1 MRRMRLKMRL
11 IRLPVYVLAAL
22 VAVASVAYGE
32 VTRIDVTSRK
42 PVGTSGYEKIVGVAH
57 FAVNPKDPH
66 NKVVADIDKAPANA
80 NGLVEFSG
88 DVVILRPIDASKAN
102 GVALVDVVNRGR
114 KTIMTTF
121 NRGAV
126 ADPASDA
133 DLGDGFLIRQGYTLV
148 FVAWEFDVNSQ
159 ATTNNMRLNVPA
171 AQGAT
176 GLVHGDFTP
185 NDTKPEQTVTD
196 LAGYTP
202 AQPDATDTT
211 LTVRDGPFGRSEI
224 INRSKFTVKGNTV
237 TLTGGFTPGRTYQL
251 SYRPERF
258 PISGLGMAAFRDV
271 ATWVKRS
278 PDALVHAPKT
288 IAFGSSQS
296 GRFLRTF
303 LYYGFN
309 SDEKGQQV
317 FDGVMAHIA
326 GGARLSLNLR
336 GAEPTALSMY
346 EIATFPFAPAAQR
359 DPIGGVNEGLLEN
372 ERARGNQPKIFFSNT
387 SVEYWGGGR
396 SAALIHTSADG
407 KSDVALPENVRA
419 FFLTGAQHGPARFPT
434 TVNQGQQP
442 DNPLEYAY
450 TLRALL
456 VAMTKWVKDDVPPP
470 ASRIPRIADGTLV
483 PINQVRFP
491 EIAGVQNPKIIPA
504 ARQAGKALPFLVPQV
519 DEDGNELSGVRTA
532 EQAVPMA
539 TYTGWNFRNQ
549 SIGGTNNLVNL
560 LGSQIPLPRTKAERE
575 AKRDPRK
582 SVEERYA
589 SADAYLA
596 SARKVEEA
604 LVKDRLL
611 LPEDLPQVL
620 KRMEE
625 QWSVA
630 STKATQ

>member
-1 MRRMRLKMRL
+1 MRFL
-11 IRLPVYVLAAL
+11 RLPVYVLAAL
-22 VAVASVAYGE
+22 VAVASAANGE
-32 VTRIDVTSRK
+32 VTRFDVTSRK
-42 PVGTSGYEKIVGVAH
+42 AVGTSGYEKIVGTAH

-66 NKVVADIDKAPANA
+66 NRVIADIDKAPVNA
-80 NGLVEFSG
+80 SGLVEFSG
-88 DVVILRPIDASKAN
+88 DVVILRPLDASKSN

-121 NRGAV
+121 DRGAV

-133 DLGDGFLIRQGYTLV
+133 DLGDAFLTRQGYTLV
-148 FVAWEFDVNSQ
+148 FVGWEFDVARQGNG
-159 ATTNNMRLNVPA
+159 MHLDVPA

-176 GLVHGDFTP
+176 GLVHGEFTP
-185 NDTKPEQTVTD
+185 SDSAAEQTVTD
-196 LAGYTP
+196 LVGYLP

-211 LTVRDGPFGRSEI
+211 LTVRDGPFGRPEI
-224 INRSKFTVKGNTV
+224 IKRDRFTVKGNTV
-237 TLTGGFTPGRTYQL
+237 TLTGGFTPGRTYEL
-251 SYRPERF
+251 SYRPEKF
-258 PISGLGMAAFRDV
+258 PVSGLGMAAFRDV
-271 ATWVKRS
+271 STWVKHA
-278 PDALVHAPKT
+278 PDALVRAPKS

-309 SDEKGQQV
+309 NDEKGQQV

-346 EIATFPFAPAAQR
+346 AIATFPFTPTAQR
-359 DPIGGVNEGLLEN
+359 DPISGVSEGLLDN
-372 ERARGNQPKIFFSNT
+372 DRARSNQPKIFFTNT

-396 SAALIHTSADG
+396 SAALIHASADG
-407 KSDVALPENVRA
+407 KSDVPLPDNVRA

-434 TVNQGQQP
+434 KVNQGQQP

-456 VAMTKWVKDDVPPP
+456 VAMTKWVKDDVAPP

-483 PINQVRFP
+483 PVTQVNFP
-491 EIAGVQNPKIIPA
+491 ELAGVQSPKIIPA
-504 ARQAGKALPFLVPQV
+504 GKQAGKSLPLLVPQV
-519 DEDGNELSGVRTA
+519 GDDGNELAGVRTA
-532 EQAVPMA
+532 ESVVAMA
-539 TYTGWNFRNQ
+539 TYTGWNFRNR
-549 SIGGTNNLVNL
+549 SIGGTNYLVNL
-560 LGSQIPLPRTKAERE
+560 LGSSIPLAHTKAERE
-575 AKRDPRK
+575 ANHDPRK

-589 SADAYLA
+589 SRDAYLTA
-596 SARKVEEA
+596 ARQVEEV

-611 LPEDLPQVL
+611 LADDLPQVM

-625 QWSVA
+625 QWNVA
-630 STKATQ
+630 ATRSTQ

>member
-1 MRRMRLKMRL
+1 MRFL
-11 IRLPVYVLAAL
+11 RLPVYVLAAL

-32 VTRIDVTSRK
+32 VTKVDVTSRK
-42 PVGTSGYEKIVGVAH
+42 AVGTSGYEKIVGTAH

-66 NKVVADIDKAPANA
+66 NRVIADIDKAPVNA
-80 NGLVEFSG
+80 SGLVEFSG
-88 DVVILRPIDASKAN
+88 DVVILRPLDAAKSN

-121 NRGAV
+121 DRGAV

-133 DLGDGFLIRQGYTLV
+133 DLGDAFLTRQGYTLV
-148 FVAWEFDVNSQ
+148 FVGWEFDVSRQ
-159 ATTNNMRLNVPA
+159 PTSMRLDVPA

-176 GLVHGDFTP
+176 GMVHGEFTP
-185 NDTKPEQTVTD
+185 SDSAAEQTVTD
-196 LAGYTP
+196 LGGYLP

-211 LTVRDGPFGRSEI
+211 LIVRDGPFGRPEI
-224 INRSKFTVKGNTV
+224 IKRDRFTVKGNTV
-237 TLTGGFTPGRTYQL
+237 TLTGGFTAGRTYEL
-251 SYRPERF
+251 SYRPEKF
-258 PISGLGMAAFRDV
+258 PVSGLGMAAFRDV
-271 ATWVKRS
+271 STWVKHA
-278 PDALVHAPKT
+278 PDALVHAPKA

-309 SDEKGQQV
+309 NDEKGQQV

-346 EIATFPFAPAAQR
+346 AIATFPFTPTAQR
-359 DPIGGVNEGLLEN
+359 DPIGGVTEGLLDN
-372 ERARGNQPKIFFSNT
+372 DRARTNQPKVFFTNT

-407 KSDVALPENVRA
+407 KSDVALPDNVRA

-434 TVNQGQQP
+434 RVNQGQQP

-456 VAMTKWVKDDVPPP
+456 VAMTKWVKDDVAPP

-483 PINQVRFP
+483 PVTQVNFP
-491 EIAGVQNPKIIPA
+491 ELAGVQSPKIIPA
-504 ARQAGKALPFLVPQV
+504 GKQAGKSLPLLVPQV
-519 DEDGNELSGVRTA
+519 GDDGNELAGVRTA
-532 EQAVPMA
+532 ESVVAMA
-539 TYTGWNFRNQ
+539 TYTGWNFRNPA
-549 SIGGTNNLVNL
+549 IGGTSYLVNL
-560 LGSQIPLPRTKAERE
+560 LGSAIPLAHTRAERT
-575 AKRDPRK
+575 ANHDPRK
-582 SVEERYA
+582 SVEERYT
-589 SADAYLA
+589 SRDAYVA
-596 SARKVEEA
+596 AARQVEEA

-611 LPEDLPQVL
+611 LADDLPQVM

-625 QWSVA
+625 QWNVA
-630 STKATQ
+630 TTTSTQ

>member
-1 MRRMRLKMRL
+1 MRFL
-11 IRLPVYVLAAL
+11 RLPVYVLAAL

-32 VTRIDVTSRK
+32 VTKVDVTSRK
-42 PVGTSGYEKIVGVAH
+42 AVGTSGYEKIVGTAH

-66 NKVVADIDKAPANA
+66 NRVIADIDKAPVNA
-80 NGLVEFSG
+80 SGLVEFSG
-88 DVVILRPIDASKAN
+88 DVVILRPLDAAKSN

-121 NRGAV
+121 DRGAV

-133 DLGDGFLIRQGYTLV
+133 DLGDAFLTRQGYTLV
-148 FVAWEFDVNSQ
+148 FVGWEFDVSRQ
-159 ATTNNMRLNVPA
+159 PTSMRLDVPA

-176 GLVHGDFTP
+176 GMVHGEFTP
-185 NDTKPEQTVTD
+185 SDSAAEQTVTD
-196 LAGYTP
+196 LGGYLP

-211 LTVRDGPFGRSEI
+211 LIVRDGPFGRPEI
-224 INRSKFTVKGNTV
+224 IKRDRFTVKGNTV
-237 TLTGGFTPGRTYQL
+237 TLTGGFTAGRTYEL
-251 SYRPERF
+251 SYRPEKF
-258 PISGLGMAAFRDV
+258 PVSGLGMAAFRDV
-271 ATWVKRS
+271 STWVKHA
-278 PDALVHAPKT
+278 PDALVHAPKA

-309 SDEKGQQV
+309 NDEKGQQV

-346 EIATFPFAPAAQR
+346 AIATFPFTPTAQR
-359 DPIGGVNEGLLEN
+359 DPIGGVTEGLLDN
-372 ERARGNQPKIFFSNT
+372 DRARAHQPKVFFTNT

-407 KSDVALPENVRA
+407 RSDVALPDNVRA

-434 TVNQGQQP
+434 RVNQGQQP

-456 VAMTKWVKDDVPPP
+456 VAMTKWVKDDVAPP

-483 PINQVRFP
+483 PVTQVNFP
-491 EIAGVQNPKIIPA
+491 ELAGVQSPKIIPA
-504 ARQAGKALPFLVPQV
+504 GKQAGKSLPLLVPQV
-519 DEDGNELSGVRTA
+519 GDDGNELAGVRTA
-532 EQAVPMA
+532 ESVVAMA
-539 TYTGWNFRNQ
+539 TYTGWNFRNPA
-549 SIGGTNNLVNL
+549 IGGTSYLVNL
-560 LGSQIPLPRTKAERE
+560 LGSAIPLAHTRAERT
-575 AKRDPRK
+575 ANHDPRK

-589 SADAYLA
+589 SRDAYVA
-596 SARKVEEA
+596 AARQVEEA

-611 LPEDLPQVL
+611 LADDLPQVM

-625 QWSVA
+625 QWNVA
-630 STKATQ
+630 TTTSTQ

>member
-1 MRRMRLKMRL
+1 MRRMRLKTRIL
-11 IRLPVYVLAAL
+11 RLPVYVLAAL

-32 VTRIDVTSRK
+32 VTRVDVTSRK
-42 PVGTSGYEKIVGVAH
+42 PVGTSGYEKIVGIAH

-66 NKVVADIDKAPANA
+66 NRVIADIDKAPVNA
-80 NGLVEFSG
+80 SGLVEFSG
-88 DVVILRPIDASKAN
+88 DVVILRPLDASKSN

-133 DLGDGFLIRQGYTLV
+133 DLGDAFLTRQGYTLV
-148 FVAWEFDVNSQ
+148 FVGWEFDVASQ
-159 ATTNNMRLNVPA
+159 REWRCTSTSRA

-185 NDTKPEQTVTD
+185 NDSSAEQAVTD
-196 LAGYTP
+196 LGGYAP

-211 LTVRDGPFGRSEI
+211 LTVRDGPFGRAEI
-224 INRSKFTVKGNTV
+224 IARNRYTVKGNTV

-251 SYRPERF
+251 SYRPEKF
-258 PISGLGMAAFRDV
+258 PVSGLGMAAFRDV

-278 PDALVHAPKT
+278 PDALARAPKT

-303 LYYGFN
+303 LYDGFN
-309 SDEKGQQV
+309 SDEKGRQV

-326 GGARLSLNLR
+326 GGARLSVNLR

-346 EIATFPFAPAAQR
+346 EIATFPFTPTAQR
-359 DPIGGVNEGLLEN
+359 DPISGISEGLLDN
-372 ERARGNQPKIFFSNT
+372 ERARGTQPKIFFSNT

-407 KSDVALPENVRA
+407 KSDVPLPDNVRA

-434 TVNQGQQP
+434 KVNQGQQP

-456 VAMTKWVKDDVPPP
+456 VAMTKWVKDDVAPP
-470 ASRIPRIADGTLV
+470 ASRIPRLADGTLV
-483 PINQVRFP
+483 PVTQVNFP
-491 EIAGVQNPKIIPA
+491 EIAGVQTPKTIPA
-504 ARQAGKALPFLVPQV
+504 GKQAGKSLPLLVPQV
-519 DEDGNELSGVRTA
+519 GEDGNELAGVRTA
-532 EQAVPMA
+532 ESIVAMA
-539 TYTGWNFRNQ
+539 TYTGWNFRNA

-560 LGSQIPLPRTKAERE
+560 LGSAIPLAHTKADRE
-575 AKRDPRK
+575 AHHDPRK

-589 SADAYLA
+589 SRDAYLA
-596 SARKVEEA
+596 SARQVEES

-611 LPEDLPQVL
+611 LADDLPQVM

-625 QWSVA
+625 QWSNVT
-630 STKATQ
+630 TKATQ

>member
-1 MRRMRLKMRL
+1 MRFL
-11 IRLPVYVLAAL
+11 RLPVYVLAAL

-32 VTRIDVTSRK
+32 VTKVDVTSRK
-42 PVGTSGYEKIVGVAH
+42 AVGTSGYEKIVGTAH

-66 NKVVADIDKAPANA
+66 NRVIADIDKAPVNA
-80 NGLVEFSG
+80 SGLVEFSG
-88 DVVILRPIDASKAN
+88 DVVILRPLDAAKSN

-121 NRGAV
+121 DRGAV

-133 DLGDGFLIRQGYTLV
+133 DLGDAFLTRQGYTLV
-148 FVAWEFDVNSQ
+148 FVGWEFDVSRQ
-159 ATTNNMRLNVPA
+159 PTSMRLDVPA

-176 GLVHGDFTP
+176 GMVHGEFTP
-185 NDTKPEQTVTD
+185 SDSAAEQTVTD
-196 LAGYTP
+196 LGGYLP

-211 LTVRDGPFGRSEI
+211 LIVRDGPFGRPEI
-224 INRSKFTVKGNTV
+224 IKRDRFTVKGNTV
-237 TLTGGFTPGRTYQL
+237 TLTGGFTAGRTYEL
-251 SYRPERF
+251 SYRPEKF
-258 PISGLGMAAFRDV
+258 PVSGLGMAAFRDV
-271 ATWVKRS
+271 STWVKHA
-278 PDALVHAPKT
+278 PDALVHAPKA

-309 SDEKGQQV
+309 NDEKGQQV

-346 EIATFPFAPAAQR
+346 AIATFPFTPTAQR
-359 DPIGGVNEGLLEN
+359 DPIGGVTEGLLDN
-372 ERARGNQPKIFFSNT
+372 DRARAHQPKVFFTNT

-407 KSDVALPENVRA
+407 KSDVALPDNVRA

-434 TVNQGQQP
+434 RVNQGQQP

-456 VAMTKWVKDDVPPP
+456 VAMTKWVKDDVAPP

-483 PINQVRFP
+483 PVTQVNFP
-491 EIAGVQNPKIIPA
+491 ELAGVQSPKIIPA
-504 ARQAGKALPFLVPQV
+504 GKQAGKSLPLLVPQV
-519 DEDGNELSGVRTA
+519 GDDGNELAGVRTA
-532 EQAVPMA
+532 ESVVAMA
-539 TYTGWNFRNQ
+539 TYTGWNFRNPA
-549 SIGGTNNLVNL
+549 IGGTSYLVNL
-560 LGSQIPLPRTKAERE
+560 LGSAIPLAHTRAERT
-575 AKRDPRK
+575 ANHDPRK

-589 SADAYLA
+589 SRDAYVA
-596 SARKVEEA
+596 AARQVEEA

-611 LPEDLPQVL
+611 LADDLPQVM

-625 QWSVA
+625 QWNVA
-630 STKATQ
+630 TTTSTQ

>member
-1 MRRMRLKMRL
+1 MRRMRLKMRFL
-11 IRLPVYVLAAL
+11 RLPVYVLAAL
-22 VAVASVAYGE
+22 VAVASVAFGE
-32 VTRIDVTSRK
+32 VTRVDVTSRK
-42 PVGTSGYEKIVGVAH
+42 PVGTSGYEKIIGVAH

-66 NKVVADIDKAPANA
+66 NRVIADIDKAPVNA

-88 DVVILRPIDASKAN
+88 DVVILRQLDASKSN

-121 NRGAV
+121 DRGAT

-133 DLGDGFLIRQGYTLV
+133 DRGDGFLTRQGYTLV
-148 FVAWEFDVNSQ
+148 FVGWEFDINRQ
-159 ATTNNMRLNVPA
+159 ATANNMRIDVPA

-185 NDTKPEQTVTD
+185 NDASPEQTVTD
-196 LAGYTP
+196 LGGYSP

-211 LTVRDGPFGRSEI
+211 LTVRDGPFGRPEI
-224 INRSKFTVKGNTV
+224 INRSRFTVKGNAV

-251 SYRPERF
+251 SYRPEKF
-258 PISGLGMAAFRDV
+258 PVSGLGMAAFRDV

-278 PDALVHAPKT
+278 PDALARAPKS

-303 LYYGFN
+303 VYYGFN

-346 EIATFPFAPAAQR
+346 EIATFPFTPTAQR
-359 DPIGGVNEGLLEN
+359 DPISGVSEGLLEN
-372 ERARGNQPKIFFSNT
+372 ERAKGTQPRIFFSNT

-396 SAALIHTSADG
+396 LRVDSHPARRKSMRCLTTSC
-407 KSDVALPENVRA
+407 V

-434 TVNQGQQP
+434 KVNQGQQP

-456 VAMTKWVKDDVPPP
+456 VAMTKWVKDDVAPP

-483 PINQVRFP
+483 PVTQVNFP
-491 EIAGVQNPKIIPA
+491 EIGGVQTPKIIPA
-504 ARQAGKALPFLVPQV
+504 AKQAGKSLPLLVPQV
-519 DEDGNELSGVRTA
+519 GEDGNELAGVRTA
-532 EQAVPMA
+532 ESVVAMA
-539 TYTGWNFRNQ
+539 TYTGWNFRNA
-549 SIGGTNNLVNL
+549 SIGGVNNLVNL
-560 LGSQIPLPRTKAERE
+560 LGSAIPLPRTKGERE
-575 AKRDPRK
+575 AAHDPRK
-582 SVEERYA
+582 SVEERYP
-589 SADAYLA
+589 SRDAYWRRASGRRGSGEGWALLA
-596 SARKVEEA
+596 TTAAVM
-604 LVKDRLL
+604 
-611 LPEDLPQVL
+611 
-620 KRMEE
+620 KRIEE
-625 QWSVA
+625 QWTVA
-630 STKATQ
+630 STKQTQ